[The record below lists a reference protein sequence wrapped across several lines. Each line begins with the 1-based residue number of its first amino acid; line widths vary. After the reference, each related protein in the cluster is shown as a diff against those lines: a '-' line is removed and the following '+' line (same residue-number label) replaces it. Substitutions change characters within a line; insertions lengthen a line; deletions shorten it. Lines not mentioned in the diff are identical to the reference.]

1 MERLRVFIIPQQ
13 SPGKQ
18 ALEMNDR
25 QNMVLA
31 ITLVSCILAVVYL
44 CPWRIAS
51 SGEITWSPIYQ
62 QPLKY
67 ARSYGV
73 GRGRTTIEEEEA
85 QIAYS
90 IMALQVIAIVGTGGG
105 LYFLVSGSKEG
116 DDELPDGTED

>member
-1 MERLRVFIIPQQ
+1 
-13 SPGKQ
+13 
-18 ALEMNDR
+18 MNDR

-31 ITLVSCILAVVYL
+31 ITLIGCILAVVYL
-44 CPWRIAS
+44 CPWRVVS

-62 QPLKY
+62 EPLKY

-73 GRGRTTIEEEEA
+73 GQGRTTIEQEEA

-116 DDELPDGTED
+116 D

>member
-1 MERLRVFIIPQQ
+1 
-13 SPGKQ
+13 
-18 ALEMNDR
+18 MNDR

-31 ITLVSCILAVVYL
+31 ITLVGCILAVVYL

-105 LYFLVSGSKEG
+105 LYFLVSGSKESDG
-116 DDELPDGTED
+116 ELPDGTED